1 MAESSDYRERKFAKT
16 QGVSQSGRAFSGNL
30 SKGAAGLH
38 GEGKG
43 LLISHF
49 SRSEDEG

>member
-30 SKGAAGLH
+30 SKGGWA